1 VHKAREFVAAVCD
14 LGGFSE
20 EREFAA
26 KVAVSEAC
34 ANGIEHAHSGIA
46 VVAWLLDDRV
56 LFEVTND
63 GPFLPG
69 LSQDTDRRRRGLG
82 IPLMAALADQ
92 IHISRL
98 EAGLTRVSLTFF
110 LSRSMELP
118 QGEPEELPSLTR
130 DNALERPDGA
140 PGSATTDEVADL
152 LEAVA
157 AAPTLRLASSA
168 LLDGACRLTGCEGGM
183 LRMRE
188 SLTTTEGWLPAIVHR
203 GLSASFLEEE
213 ALIRSEECMCG
224 RVCMGLT
231 DAELPFFTRAGSFLW
246 GRAQSIAEQFPPEAL
261 GEVRGR
267 CIGAGFE
274 SIAIFP
280 LTSAE
285 RPLGVLHLVDFRP
298 DRFAMTAATLEW
310 LCRVS
315 GRIMSKSG
323 RRARSA
329 VVRRAVRSL
338 IPAEAADQGAAEK
351 RSSSAAS

>member
-1 VHKAREFVAAVCD
+1 VQKAREFVAKVCD
-14 LGGFSE
+14 LAVFSE

-46 VVAWLLDDRV
+46 LVAWLLDDRV

-69 LSQDTDRRRRGLG
+69 LSQDTDQRRRGLG

-98 EAGLTRVSLTFF
+98 DAGLTRVSLTFF

-118 QGEPEELPSLTR
+118 QHEPEGLLSLRGDATLEHPG
-130 DNALERPDGA
+130 NAPCTVA
-140 PGSATTDEVADL
+140 INEVAGL

-157 AAPTLRLASSA
+157 AAPTLYQAGSA
-168 LLDGACRLTGCEGGM
+168 LLDGACELTGCQGGM
-183 LRMRE
+183 LRLRE
-188 SLTTTEGWLPAIVHR
+188 SLAEKESRLPSVVHR
-203 GLSASFLEEE
+203 GLTPSFLKEE
-213 ALIRSEECMCG
+213 ALIRSDECMCG

-231 DAELPFFTRAGSFLW
+231 DSALPFFTRAGSFQW
-246 GRAQSIAEQFPPEAL
+246 GRAQTIAEQFPPEAL

-267 CIGAGFE
+267 CIGEGFE

-280 LTSAE
+280 LIAAE
-285 RPLGVLHLVDFRP
+285 SPIGVLHLVDFRR
-298 DRFAMTAATLEW
+298 DRFAETASTLEW

-315 GRIMSKSG
+315 GGIIAKNG
-323 RRARSA
+323 RRARDA

-338 IPAEAADQGAAEK
+338 MAAEAAD
-351 RSSSAAS
+351 